1 MVNRLQIISNQLR
14 IHAMVVHTA
23 VSSIL
28 IKRQRVGI
36 LVVWVIVLQVVI
48 VVVLHLV
55 SVVVLTTMLK
65 NLIHIRTVRVEVVLP
80 VVH

>member
-1 MVNRLQIISNQLR
+1 M
-14 IHAMVVHTA
+14 AVHTA
-23 VSSIL
+23 VSSIP

-36 LVVWVIVLQVVI
+36 LVVWVIVLQVVT

-55 SVVVLTTMLK
+55 SAVVLITMLRS
-65 NLIHIRTVRVEVVLP
+65 LIRIRMVRVGVVLP